1 VHTAPHNHFGKG
13 LAEWQVSVFRQQN
26 RHLAFEFDVGPQSTH
41 QIQQGRRMKIHE
53 YQGKEILKK
62 FGVTTPRGIP
72 CFSVDEAVKAAETL
86 GGRVWVVKA
95 QIHAGGRGKGGGV
108 KVAKNPD
115 EVRIYANAI
124 LGMQLKT
131 HQTGPAGQKVRRLLI
146 EEGADIKKEY
156 YVAALTDRATQKIA
170 MMASSEGGMDIEE
183 VAHKTPEKIIKVFID
198 PATGLTDAQANELAT
213 GIGVPEG
220 SLAQAV
226 DTLKKLY
233 TCYMETDASLAEI
246 NPLILE
252 GNGGIKALDAK
263 FNFDSNALYR
273 HPEIVAYR
281 DLDEED
287 ADEIE
292 ASKYDLAY
300 ISLDGNIGC
309 LVNGA
314 GLAMATMDTIKLFG
328 AEPANFLDVGGG
340 ATTEKVTE
348 AFKIMLKNPK
358 VKGILVNI
366 FGGIMKCDTI
376 AAGIVAAAKETH
388 LSVPLVVRMKGTNED
403 LGKQIL
409 KDSGLPIISA
419 DTMAEAATKIVAAV
433 K

>member
-1 VHTAPHNHFGKG
+1 
-13 LAEWQVSVFRQQN
+13 
-26 RHLAFEFDVGPQSTH
+26 
-41 QIQQGRRMKIHE
+41 MKIHE

-86 GGRVWVVKA
+86 GGKVWVVKA

-115 EVRIYANAI
+115 ELRIYAKAI
-124 LGMQLKT
+124 LGMQLTT
-131 HQTGPAGQKVRRLLI
+131 HQTGPEGQKVRRLLI

-156 YVAALTDRATQKIA
+156 YVAALTDRATQKVA

-183 VAHKTPEKIIKVFID
+183 VAHKTPEKIIKVFVD
-198 PATGLTDAQANELAT
+198 PLAGLTDAQATELAR
-213 GIGVPEG
+213 GIGVPAG

-226 DTLKKLY
+226 DTFKKLY

-263 FNFDSNALYR
+263 FNFDSNSLFR

-292 ASKYDLAY
+292 ASKHDLAY

-376 AAGIVAAAKETH
+376 AAGVVAAAKETH
-388 LSVPLVVRMKGTNED
+388 ISVPLVVRMKGTNED
-403 LGKQIL
+403 LGKKIL
-409 KDSGLPIISA
+409 KESGLPIISA
-419 DTMAEAATKIVAAV
+419 DTMADAATKIVAAV